1 MAHYHT
7 EKRDERLKHR
17 FKQKI
22 RKKPKTS
29 FKYSYKRLICV
40 LRQLKQEKFLPA
52 HKHDENSYFNI
63 LYLIL
68 ITLFGILMSSPLIL
82 VPQHDAIKDSKYWYE
97 GIVAVQFSYT
107 IVTTLGTMMECKIL
121 FNFNHFF
128 SIKSFGIMYCTLM
141 LSQIILIST
150 YYVIFVLYLNYNPPM
165 PLSGLIGYLSYFIS
179 LAALWFV
186 LPHEKRFKAKQR
198 KQYNVYVAYK
208 FLNNFVFGSVWIVIT
223 IMFKKTPSD
232 YQWIMAFA
240 ILIIRE
246 IVFWLKRA
254 VLNIAFDET
263 RSNLLEL
270 IRTNITF
277 ASYVAIALGSFVTE
291 LTGYVILSVDFAMN
305 VWTAIKISKT
315 YKKIDPNLI
324 SNEKSMKD
332 IKYNL
337 SELALVEIIEFVV
350 PINYIV
356 TLVIAMYGPNSLILG
371 NYGNGYWQF
380 KPIESLD
387 KYVTG
392 AFEMFFVD
400 CCSFFVGSCILWRFC
415 SINFLR
421 EVCLQIKK
429 HGRFLAVSMAQGLV
443 AVRFCI
449 VLDILEIILKRNI
462 AYTKSPIT

>member
-7 EKRDERLKHR
+7 EKRDEGLKH
-17 FKQKI
+17 KIQKKI
-22 RKKPKTS
+22 RKNSKTS
-29 FKYSYKRLICV
+29 FKYSFKRLICV
-40 LRQLKQEKFLPA
+40 LRQLQKKFLA
-52 HKHDENSYFNI
+52 AQKHDENSYFNI

-68 ITLFGILMSSPLIL
+68 IILFCILMSSPLIL
-82 VPQHDAIKDSKYWYE
+82 VPQHDAIKDAKYWYE

-107 IVTTLGTMMECKIL
+107 IVTTLATMMECKIL

-128 SIKSFGIMYCTLM
+128 SIKNFGIMYGSLM
-141 LSQIILIST
+141 LSQILLIST

-186 LPHEKRFKAKQR
+186 MPHEKRFKANQR
-198 KQYNVYVAYK
+198 KQYNIYVAYK
-208 FLNNFVFGSVWIVIT
+208 FLNNFVLDNIGIAFT

-232 YQWIMAFA
+232 AQWIMGFA
-240 ILIIRE
+240 LLIMRE
-246 IVFWLKRA
+246 LFFWLRRT
-254 VLNIAFDET
+254 VLQIAFDET
-263 RSNLLEL
+263 RSNLLEI
-270 IRTNITF
+270 IRTNIVF
-277 ASYVAIALGSFVTE
+277 AKYVAMGLATFVTE
-291 LTGYVILSVDFAMN
+291 STGYVILSVDFAMN
-305 VWTAIKISKT
+305 VWTAIKISRAH
-315 YKKIDPNLI
+315 KKINSNVI
-324 SNEKSMKD
+324 SNEKLMKN

-337 SELALVEIIEFVV
+337 SELALVEIIEFIV

-380 KPIESLD
+380 KPIESLH
-387 KYVTG
+387 KYVKG
-392 AFEMFFVD
+392 ALEMFFVD

-429 HGRFLAVSMAQGLV
+429 HGCFLAIIMAQGLV
-443 AVRFCI
+443 VVRFYGTRY
-449 VLDILEIILKRNI
+449 LRND
-462 AYTKSPIT
+462 SDCFFSNHL